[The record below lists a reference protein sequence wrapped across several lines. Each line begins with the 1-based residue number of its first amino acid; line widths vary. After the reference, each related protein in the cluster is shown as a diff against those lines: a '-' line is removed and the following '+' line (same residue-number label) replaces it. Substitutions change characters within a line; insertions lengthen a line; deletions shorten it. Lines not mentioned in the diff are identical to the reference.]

1 MSDTQRAAE
10 KFDLL
15 LLEAIEKGQEG
26 DYALCAAI
34 VEAFRV
40 HKGDDKAQ
48 AVRRVLWS
56 MIQEPKHE

>member
-1 MSDTQRAAE
+1 MSDTKRAVE

-15 LLEAIEKGQEG
+15 LLEAIENGQEG
-26 DYALCAAI
+26 DYALCSAI

-40 HKGDDKAQ
+40 HKGDDKAK

-56 MIQEPKHE
+56 MIRESKHE